1 MMERNSIYYKATEMG
16 FETFFKLAYYDN
28 KVFDW
33 IITNK
38 PTWRWMDRWSK
49 ENRTP
54 PVNNSRGVSMFK
66 R

>member
-1 MMERNSIYYKATEMG
+1 MA
-16 FETFFKLAYYDN
+16 FETFFKLAYHDN

-38 PTWRWMDRWSK
+38 PSWRWMDRWAK

-54 PVNNSRGVSMFK
+54 PVNNSRGVSMYK